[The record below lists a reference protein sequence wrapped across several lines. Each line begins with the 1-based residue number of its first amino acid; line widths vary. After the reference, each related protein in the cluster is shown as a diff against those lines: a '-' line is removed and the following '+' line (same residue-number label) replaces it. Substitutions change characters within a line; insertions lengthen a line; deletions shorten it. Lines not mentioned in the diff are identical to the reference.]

1 MTRDETLALGAQSL
15 NHWTTKEVP
24 VVEFSKV
31 SVIIRA
37 TAGQPNICPSLV
49 PMEVPIPEVFLAS
62 PCLSLGDS
70 KSTQDSS
77 ANSSFGMLRTPVE
90 QERSEPEKGRQLIKC
105 ALLDQLPQWVA
116 GA

>member
-1 MTRDETLALGAQSL
+1 MKPRTLALGAQSL

-70 KSTQDSS
+70 KVPKIQVQIVHL
-77 ANSSFGMLRTPVE
+77 G
-90 QERSEPEKGRQLIKC
+90 C
-105 ALLDQLPQWVA
+105 
-116 GA
+116 

>member
-1 MTRDETLALGAQSL
+1 M
-15 NHWTTKEVP
+15 
-24 VVEFSKV
+24 VEFSKV

>member
-1 MTRDETLALGAQSL
+1 MEPRIPALGAQSL
-15 NHWTTKEVP
+15 NHWTTREVP

-31 SVIIRA
+31 SVITRA

-49 PMEVPIPEVFLAS
+49 PMKVPIPEVFLAS

-70 KSTQDSS
+70 KHTQDSS
-77 ANSSFGMLRTPVE
+77 ASNSFGMLRTPGG
-90 QERSEPEKGRQLIKC
+90 QESNETEKGRQLITR
-105 ALLDQLPQWVA
+105 ALLDQLPQWMA